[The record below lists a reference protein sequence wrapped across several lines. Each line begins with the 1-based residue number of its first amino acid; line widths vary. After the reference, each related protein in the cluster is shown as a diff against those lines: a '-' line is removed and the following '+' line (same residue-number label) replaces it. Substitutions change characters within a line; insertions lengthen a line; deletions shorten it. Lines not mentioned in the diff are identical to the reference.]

1 MSKGPEAN
9 FWNTLKKNL
18 PSKCKA
24 WRIENRVGT
33 GLPDVY
39 LIWDGVP
46 FWLELKIT
54 NSCGVRITPTQVA
67 WHTSHSHCGGV
78 SFILVK
84 HQGTGVIY
92 LFEGSQ
98 SRELASEGLSC
109 EPNLYMGKALGPMFE
124 ALRSCAL
131 SVMTADRGS

>member
-1 MSKGPEAN
+1 MSRGPEAN
-9 FWNTLKKNL
+9 FWNTLKKHL
-18 PSKCKA
+18 PTKCKA

-33 GLPDVY
+33 GIPDVY
-39 LIWDGVP
+39 LIWNGFP
-46 FWLELKIT
+46 FWLELKVS
-54 NSCGVRITPTQVA
+54 NSNTVKLNPTQVA

-84 HQGTGVIY
+84 HQGQGSLF

-109 EPNLYMGKALGPMFE
+109 GPNLYMGKDLGPMFE
-124 ALRSCAL
+124 ALRSCGL
-131 SVMTADRGS
+131 SVMTEALGP